1 MIKVGTLK
9 LFIDDLKLEGYLKGL
24 YHEPVR
30 LLGLEKLGEGFH
42 NAGFLLKFLAGEEEK
57 RLVMRVVRGD
67 TGWAHDYLG
76 DRASVLLLQHHLFNA
91 APKGTCCHSVDVA
104 CVTKDGRVV
113 SVGDSVEFFNLVE
126 EVTEAKGRPYVED
139 LFEIAKRKTLTG
151 RDIKRCRIV
160 ADYLVNLHAVKKRND
175 FLYLRHTRDLIG
187 HGEMLMG
194 VIDTYPDPRTLNFT
208 SREEITEIEKRAVV
222 WRNRIKHLTHR
233 LSRIHGDY
241 HPFGNIRFRDDD
253 SMMALDLAREE
264 FGEPADDVAALTIN
278 YLFLSI
284 WQFGDYV
291 HPFKELMETFYRR
304 YLDRTGDEEILRV
317 IAPFYAFRG
326 LVVAHPLYYPEM
338 ENEKRRKIFTF
349 INNVLESEEFDPKEV
364 KSYLERTRVP
374 MAGKTS

>member
-1 MIKVGTLK
+1 MIINVGSLRLRVNDSEMK
-9 LFIDDLKLEGYLKGL
+9 KYLSRL
-24 YHEPVR
+24 YNVSVR
-30 LLGLEKLGEGFH
+30 LLDFRKLGEGFH
-42 NAGFLLKFLAGEEEK
+42 NAGFLLKFLAGVEEK

-67 TGWAHDYLG
+67 TGWGHDYLG

-91 APKGTCCHSVDVA
+91 APKGTCCRSIDVA
-104 CVTKDGRVV
+104 CVTKDGSVV

-126 EVTEAKGRPYVED
+126 EAEGRPYVED
-139 LFEIAKRKTLTG
+139 LFEIAKRKTLTD

-175 FLYLRHTRDLIG
+175 FLYLRHIRDLIG

-194 VIDTYPDPRTLNFT
+194 VVDTYPDPGTLNFT

-222 WRNRIKHLTHR
+222 WRNKVKYLTHR

-241 HPFGNIRFRDDD
+241 HPFGNIRFREDD

-284 WQFGDYV
+284 WHFGDYI
-291 HPFKELMETFYRR
+291 HPFRELMETFYRR
-304 YLDRTGDEEILRV
+304 YLDRTGDKEILRV
-317 IAPFYAFRG
+317 MAPFYAFRG
-326 LVVAHPLYYPEM
+326 LVVVHPLYYPEM
-338 ENEKRRKIFTF
+338 ENEKRRKIFNF
-349 INNVLESEEFDPKEV
+349 IHNVLDSEEFDPKEV
-364 KSYLERTRVP
+364 QSYLEKP
-374 MAGKTS
+374 